1 MKLNF
6 KEKAGLHNVYVW
18 NLYMCSPVPSIF
30 FPSQFRPNYLSFGL
44 VQFRLSL
51 RNFWL
56 TKSLD
61 QVIFR
66 QISFASMHISVM
78 AWEWG
83 GPLLVR
89 TLSRLVYENN
99 AFKTLLINLTKMI
112 RRLPH
117 VHGFIPWHLCLVFLE
132 HWLFIIRMLM
142 VSKIITILWFS
153 VP

>member
-1 MKLNF
+1 MVQFKKLRICLIF
-6 KEKAGLHNVYVW
+6 FPWLI
-18 NLYMCSPVPSIF
+18 PSIF
-30 FPSQFRPNYLSFGL
+30 FPSQLQPNYLSFGL

-51 RNFWL
+51 RNFGL
-56 TKSLD
+56 TKLLD

-66 QISFASMHISVM
+66 PISFASMHISVM
-78 AWEWG
+78 AWEWD

-99 AFKTLLINLTKMI
+99 AFKTLLIILTKMI

-117 VHGFIPWHLCLVFLE
+117 VHGFIPWHLCLVFRE
-132 HWLFIIRMLM
+132 HWLFIISYAYGKM
-142 VSKIITILWFS
+142 ITILWFS